1 MSWTWRASNS
11 ARLYNESRSATIS
24 PWSRGLPLDCGIGR
38 AGACASVVDVV
49 QDLLEVFPGFAFGFL
64 VVLAEQVGGAAIPL
78 FGYAGWRGLSAEQ
91 PYWQLLNLN
100 PMIRVVQLAL
110 LELLVYSWVYQNVQS
125 SAGSTCMV
133 L

>member
-1 MSWTWRASNS
+1 M
-11 ARLYNESRSATIS
+11 
-24 PWSRGLPLDCGIGR
+24 
-38 AGACASVVDVV
+38 

-78 FGYAGWRGLSAEQ
+78 FGYAGWRWLSAEQ
-91 PYWQLLNLN
+91 SYWQLLNLK
-100 PMIRVVQLAL
+100 PMIRVVQSAL